1 MVKLTVEKK
10 QNIGDP
16 PKNIYF
22 YFFDYNNGEKKFLKF
37 TEETHNAIKNYFS
50 PIDIKEEKNIPE
62 FDELWK
68 LHPKG
73 NKKTA
78 KQRFVKV
85 IKIIKFSELKSKLE
99 PYIKSNDFCYLK
111 GLDVWLNPEKEYWN
125 DMIVKKEDKFKKE
138 EPAKRGFFEQ

>member
-1 MVKLTVEKK
+1 MTKLEVTQE
-10 QNIGDP
+10 GDL
-16 PKNIYF
+16 F
-22 YFFDYNNGEKKFLKF
+22 LYNF
-37 TEETHNAIKNYFS
+37 TLEDGSKRIQRYSKTTHEAIKSYFT
-50 PIDIKEEKNIPE
+50 PKEIVDIKSIPE

-78 KQRFVKV
+78 KDRFIKVVKKV
-85 IKIIKFSELKSKLE
+85 SFAELKSKLE

-125 DMIVKKEDKFKKE
+125 DLIVKKEDKFKKE
-138 EPAKRGFFEQ
+138 EKIDNTTSFFREG

>member
-1 MVKLTVEKK
+1 MTKLEVKEEEGVF
-10 QNIGDP
+10 
-16 PKNIYF
+16 IY
-22 YFFDYNNGEKKFLKF
+22 NF
-37 TEETHNAIKNYFS
+37 TLEDGTTRQQKYSKTTHEAIKSYFT
-50 PIDIKEEKNIPE
+50 PIEIKDEKSIPE

-78 KQRFVKV
+78 KERFIKAVKKV
-85 IKIIKFSELKSKLE
+85 PYPELKSKLE

-125 DMIVKKEDKFKKE
+125 DIIVKKEEKFKKE
-138 EPAKRGFFEQ
+138 EKKESETSFFREG

>member
-1 MVKLTVEKK
+1 MVKLNVTIIPVTDGSKIYELTFERDGREGRGFKLSEESFNALK
-10 QNIGDP
+10 DYFT
-16 PKNIYF
+16 PKEIV
-22 YFFDYNNGEKKFLKF
+22 DAK
-37 TEETHNAIKNYFS
+37 S
-50 PIDIKEEKNIPE
+50 IPE

-78 KQRFVKV
+78 KDRFIKVVKKV
-85 IKIIKFSELKSKLE
+85 SFAELKSKLE

-125 DMIVKKEDKFKKE
+125 DLVVKKEEKFKKE
-138 EPAKRGFFEQ
+138 EPKKTKFFEQ

>member
-1 MVKLTVEKK
+1 MRLEVTVPTQDKPYYTLEW
-10 QNIGDP
+10 
-16 PKNIYF
+16 
-22 YFFDYNNGEKKFLKF
+22 YNGGEKVRSISLY
-37 TEETHNAIKNYFS
+37 EETFKALEDYFK
-50 PIDIKEEKNIPE
+50 PKDIKDTKNIPE

-78 KQRFVKV
+78 KDRFIKV
-85 IKIIKFSELKSKLE
+85 IKKVSFTELKSKLE

-125 DMIVKKEDKFKKE
+125 DIVVKKEDKFKKE
-138 EPAKRGFFEQ
+138 ENNKKSSFFES